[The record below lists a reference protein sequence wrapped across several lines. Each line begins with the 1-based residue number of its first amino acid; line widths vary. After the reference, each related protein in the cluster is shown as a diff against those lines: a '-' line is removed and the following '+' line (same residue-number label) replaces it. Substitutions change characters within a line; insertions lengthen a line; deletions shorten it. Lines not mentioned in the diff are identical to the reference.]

1 MALEYG
7 FFNAVKQSDG
17 TYDRVY
23 NAEQMSRYFNGLVS
37 PGVYESVGGGLQV
50 RAGTGMTVQVQT
62 GRAILGDNC
71 QWLDNDAVL
80 DIVLNAAHVTL
91 NRYTAIVMRLDYTN
105 RNISIVAVDGANATA
120 PTKPAMTRTSAIM
133 EYCLAYVYVGK
144 GVTTITQ
151 SAITDTRPDNTV
163 CGWVTGL
170 VQQVDTSQLF
180 LQWQTAY
187 AEFYAQMQA
196 WQTQQEAAFD
206 AWFSTLTGQLQV
218 NTYIQEYRNTVSV
231 TTSATQVSIGISQY
245 VPTTDIL
252 IANLNGIALVEGT
265 DYSISGTG
273 TGAKM
278 TLTKAIDGNNVIEFR
293 VLKSKIGQ
301 QTA

>member
-7 FFNAVKQSDG
+7 FFNAAKQPDG

-206 AWFSTLTGQLQV
+206 SWFSTLTGQLQV

-231 TTSATQVSIGISQY
+231 TTSTTQISIGISQY

>member
-7 FFNAVKQSDG
+7 FFNAVKQTDG

-120 PTKPAMTRTSAIM
+120 PTKPAMTRTGAIM

-206 AWFSTLTGQLQV
+206 SWFSTLTGQLQV

-231 TTSATQVSIGISQY
+231 TTSTTQVSIGISQY
-245 VPTTDIL
+245 VPNTDIL

>member
-7 FFNAVKQSDG
+7 FFNAVKQTDG

-105 RNISIVAVDGANATA
+105 RNISIVTVDGANATA
-120 PTKPAMTRTSAIM
+120 PTKPAMTRTSATM

-196 WQTQQEAAFD
+196 WQTQQAAAFD

>member
-7 FFNAVKQSDG
+7 FFNAVKQTDG

-91 NRYTAIVMRLDYTN
+91 NRYTAIVMRLNYTN

-206 AWFSTLTGQLQV
+206 SWFSTLTGQLQV

-293 VLKSKIGQ
+293 VLQSKIGQ

>member
-7 FFNAVKQSDG
+7 FFNAVKQTDG

-80 DIVLNAAHVTL
+80 DIVLSSAHVTL

-196 WQTQQEAAFD
+196 WQTQQAAAFD

>member
-7 FFNAVKQSDG
+7 FFNAVKQTDG

-91 NRYTAIVMRLDYTN
+91 NRYTAIVMRLDCTN

>member
-7 FFNAVKQSDG
+7 FFNAVKQTDG

-80 DIVLNAAHVTL
+80 DITLNAAHVTL

-196 WQTQQEAAFD
+196 WQTQQAAAFD

>member
-7 FFNAVKQSDG
+7 FFNAVKQTDG

-206 AWFSTLTGQLQV
+206 SWFSTLTGQLQV

-231 TTSATQVSIGISQY
+231 TTRQFQVSIGISQY

>member
-7 FFNAVKQSDG
+7 FFNAVKQPDG
-17 TYDRVY
+17 TYDKVY
-23 NAEQMSRYFNGLVS
+23 NAEQMSRYFKGLVS

-50 RAGTGMTVQVQT
+50 SAGTVMTVQVQT

-71 QWLDNDAVL
+71 QWLDKAAVL

-206 AWFSTLTGQLQV
+206 SWFSTLTGQLQV
-218 NTYIQEYRNTVSV
+218 NTYIQEYRNTVLVPLRSESV
-231 TTSATQVSIGISQY
+231 TIGISQY

-278 TLTKAIDGNNVIEFR
+278 TLTKAVDGDNLIEFR

>member
-7 FFNAVKQSDG
+7 FFNAVKQTDG

-80 DIVLNAAHVTL
+80 DITLNAAHVTL

-196 WQTQQEAAFD
+196 WQTQQAAAFD

-231 TTSATQVSIGISQY
+231 TTNTTQVSIGISQY

-252 IANLNGIALVEGT
+252 IANLNGIALVDGT

-293 VLKSKIGQ
+293 VLQSKIGQ

>member
-7 FFNAVKQSDG
+7 FFNAVQQTDG

-80 DIVLNAAHVTL
+80 DITLSAAHVTL

-206 AWFSTLTGQLQV
+206 SWFSTLTGQLQV

-231 TTSATQVSIGISQY
+231 TTSTSQVSIGISQY

-278 TLTKAIDGNNVIEFR
+278 TLTKAIDGNNVIECR

-301 QTA
+301 QTT

>member
-7 FFNAVKQSDG
+7 FFNAVKQTDG

-105 RNISIVAVDGANATA
+105 RNISIVAVDGANATT

-196 WQTQQEAAFD
+196 WQTQQAAAFD

-231 TTSATQVSIGISQY
+231 TSSTAQGSMGISQY

-273 TGAKM
+273 TGAKI

>member
-7 FFNAVKQSDG
+7 FFNAVKQTDG

-23 NAEQMSRYFNGLVS
+23 NAEQMSRYFSGLVS

-80 DIVLNAAHVTL
+80 DITLSAAHVTL

-105 RNISIVAVDGANATA
+105 RNISIVAVDGATATA
-120 PTKPAMTRTSAIM
+120 PTKPAMTRTSAIA

-252 IANLNGIALVEGT
+252 IVNLNGIALVEGT
-265 DYSISGTG
+265 DYTISGTG
-273 TGAKM
+273 AGAKM

>member
-7 FFNAVKQSDG
+7 FFNAVKQTDG

-206 AWFSTLTGQLQV
+206 SWFSTLTGQLQV
-218 NTYIQEYRNTVSV
+218 NTYIQEHRNTVSV
-231 TTSATQVSIGISQY
+231 TTSTTQISIGISQY

-278 TLTKAIDGNNVIEFR
+278 TLTKAIDGNNVVEFR

>member
-7 FFNAVKQSDG
+7 FFNAVKQTDG

-23 NAEQMSRYFNGLVS
+23 NAEQMSRYFSGLVS

-80 DIVLNAAHVTL
+80 DIVLNSAHVTL

-120 PTKPAMTRTSAIM
+120 PTKPAMTRTSTIM

-196 WQTQQEAAFD
+196 WQTQQAAAFD
-206 AWFSTLTGQLQV
+206 SWFSTLTGQLQV

-231 TTSATQVSIGISQY
+231 TTSTTQVSIGISQY

-278 TLTKAIDGNNVIEFR
+278 TLAKAIDGNNAIEFR